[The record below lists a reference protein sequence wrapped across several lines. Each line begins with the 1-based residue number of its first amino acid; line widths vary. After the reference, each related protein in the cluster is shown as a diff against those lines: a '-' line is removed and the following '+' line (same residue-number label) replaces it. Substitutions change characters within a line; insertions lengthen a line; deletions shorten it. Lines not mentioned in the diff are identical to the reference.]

1 MLETRYLPKLDRTI
15 TRLGL
20 GALPMGP
27 LQRTLSVAAGA
38 RVVRAAGEHGITFID
53 TATLYGTYSHIARGL
68 KGWPGRESASA
79 PAGPVCR
86 HRG

>member
-38 RVVRAAGEHGITFID
+38 RVVWAAVEQ
-53 TATLYGTYSHIARGL
+53 
-68 KGWPGRESASA
+68 AS
-79 PAGPVCR
+79 PLSIPPPYR
-86 HRG
+86 R